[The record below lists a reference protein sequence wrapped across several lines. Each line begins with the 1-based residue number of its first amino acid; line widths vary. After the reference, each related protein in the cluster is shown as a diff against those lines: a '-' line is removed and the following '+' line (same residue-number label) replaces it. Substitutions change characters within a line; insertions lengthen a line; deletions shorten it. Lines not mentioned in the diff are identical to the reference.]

1 MSEKSLKKQTV
12 KGLFWSCVER
22 FSTQGVQFVFSF
34 IIARQLMPAD
44 YGLVAMLGIF
54 MAIAQ
59 SFIDSGFSN
68 ALIQKQNRTNIDYCT
83 VFYFNIA
90 IGLIMYLILIACAP
104 LIADFYDQPQLKAI
118 ISWVALNF
126 LISAGGAV
134 QLAKLTIA
142 LDFKRQAWISLISV
156 LLSGIVGIWLA
167 YHGFG
172 VWTLVYQSLLSNFL
186 NTLLLWLSAKWIPS
200 LVFSW
205 NSFKELFNFGS
216 KLLMGGL
223 LHTIYQNLYT
233 LVIGKFF
240 TPTQL
245 GFFNRAFTLTQY
257 PSSNITNI
265 LTRVTYPVE
274 CEFQGD
280 NQKLEDK
287 FYLFI
292 KLTAFIVF
300 PLMIGLC
307 ALSEPLIRLVLTEK
321 WMGAVPYIQIMC
333 FAYMW
338 DPIMRMNWDL
348 LNTKHR
354 SDYSLRSEI
363 IKKIVAV
370 TILFV
375 SIMGGLSIM
384 CLGLVFYSIAD
395 IFIVTIF
402 TKRLLPNVT
411 FRNEIAILIPILF
424 QSLIM
429 GIIVYSLKYIIHS
442 DVLLLLIGLII
453 GIFIYILLSVITKNQ
468 EFQYIYLQLKRKLK
482 WI

>member
-1 MSEKSLKKQTV
+1 MSTTSLKKRTIQ
-12 KGLFWSCVER
+12 GLFWSSVER
-22 FSTQGVQFVFSF
+22 FSTQGVQFIFSF
-34 IIARQLMPAD
+34 IIARQLMPSD

-68 ALIQKQNRTNIDYCT
+68 ALIQKQDRNNIDYST
-83 VFYFNIA
+83 VFYFNIVVGA
-90 IGLIMYLILIACAP
+90 VMYLILAGCAP
-104 LIADFYDQPQLKAI
+104 LIASFYDQPQLEKI
-118 ISWVALNF
+118 TIWVALNF
-126 LISAGGAV
+126 IISAIGTV
-134 QLAKLTIA
+134 QRAMLTIS
-142 LDFKRQAWISLISV
+142 LDFKRQAWISLLSV
-156 LLSGIVGIWLA
+156 LLSGGAGIWMA
-167 YHGFG
+167 YNGFG
-172 VWTLVYQSLLSNFL
+172 VWTLVYQSLLNNL
-186 NTLLLWLSAKWIPS
+186 INTVLLWISAKWLPI

-205 NSFKELFNFGS
+205 SSFRELFNFGS

-223 LHTIYQNLYT
+223 LHTVYQNLYT

-240 TPTQL
+240 TSTEL
-245 GFFNRAFTLTQY
+245 GLFNRAFTLTQY

-274 CEFQGD
+274 CKFQDD
-280 NQKLEDK
+280 NHKLEEK

-300 PLMIGLC
+300 PMMVGLC

-321 WMGAVPYIQIMC
+321 WLGAVPFIQIMC

-363 IKKIVAV
+363 IKKTVAV
-370 TILFV
+370 TILFA

-384 CLGLVFYSIAD
+384 CVGLILYSIAD
-395 IFIVTIF
+395 IFIVTRF

-411 FRNEIAILIPILF
+411 FLKEMKVLLPILI
-424 QSLIM
+424 QSVVM
-429 GIIVYSLKYIIHS
+429 GLIVYCLKFVIHS
-442 DVLLLLIGLII
+442 DALLLSVGLIT
-453 GIFIYILLSVITKNQ
+453 GIMVYVLLSVILKNQ
-468 EFQYIYLQLKRKLK
+468 EFKYLYSQLKRK
-482 WI
+482 

>member
-1 MSEKSLKKQTV
+1 MSTTSLKKQTIQ
-12 KGLFWSCVER
+12 GLFWSSVER
-22 FSTQGVQFVFSF
+22 FSTQGVQFIFSF

-44 YGLVAMLGIF
+44 YGLVAMLSIF

-68 ALIQKQNRTNIDYCT
+68 ALIQKQNRTNIDYST
-83 VFYFNIA
+83 VFYFNIVVGA
-90 IGLIMYLILIACAP
+90 IMYLILAGCAP
-104 LIADFYDQPQLKAI
+104 LIAKFYNQPQLKEI
-118 ISWVALNF
+118 TIWVALNF
-126 LISAGGAV
+126 IINAMSTV
-134 QLAKLTIA
+134 QRAKLTIS

-156 LLSGIVGIWLA
+156 LLSGGAGIWMA
-167 YHGFG
+167 YHDFG
-172 VWTLVYQSLLSNFL
+172 VWTLVYQSLLNNL
-186 NTLLLWLSAKWIPS
+186 INTALLWVSAKWLPI

-205 NSFKELFNFGS
+205 SSFKELFNFGS

-223 LHTIYQNLYT
+223 LHTVYQNLYT

-240 TPTQL
+240 TSTEL
-245 GFFNRAFTLTQY
+245 GLFNRAFTLTQY

-274 CEFQGD
+274 CEFQDD

-300 PLMIGLC
+300 PLMVGLC

-321 WMGAVPYIQIMC
+321 WLGAVPFIQIMC

-348 LNTKHR
+348 LNIKHR

-370 TILFV
+370 TILFI
-375 SIMGGLSIM
+375 SILGGLSIM
-384 CLGLVFYSIAD
+384 CVGLILYSIAD
-395 IFIVTIF
+395 IFIVTRF

-411 FRNEIAILIPILF
+411 FLKEMKVLLPILV
-424 QSLIM
+424 QSIVMGLI
-429 GIIVYSLKYIIHS
+429 IYCLKFFIHS
-442 DVLLLLIGLII
+442 DA
-453 GIFIYILLSVITKNQ
+453 ILLSVGFITGIIIYVFLSIILRNQ
-468 EFQYIYLQLKRKLK
+468 EFKYLYSQLRQR
-482 WI
+482 